1 MVNTRS
7 TSCNNNTHIKDEKG
21 EQAVLLSGVS
31 AVTRAS
37 FRFADTQ
44 SGNLHGGLIASILH
58 LRPPPPHF
66 ASSCTRIRHSPWTFR
81 QAHTSLSTIS
91 LPTPAGKLYYITTP
105 IFYPNASPH
114 IGHLYFLVT
123 GDVFARYQRLNGRNV
138 EYLIG
143 TDEHRMKIQRAAR
156 LHFGGEAGREK
167 EFCDALS
174 ERFRDLGRRAN
185 ISNTCFMRGSSE
197 EHHRA
202 VDRVWRD
209 LQS

>member
-1 MVNTRS
+1 
-7 TSCNNNTHIKDEKG
+7 
-21 EQAVLLSGVS
+21 
-31 AVTRAS
+31 
-37 FRFADTQ
+37 
-44 SGNLHGGLIASILH
+44 
-58 LRPPPPHF
+58 
-66 ASSCTRIRHSPWTFR
+66 
-81 QAHTSLSTIS
+81 STIS
-91 LPTPAGKLYYITTP
+91 LPTPAEKLYYITTP

-114 IGHLYFLVT
+114 IGHLYSLVT

-174 ERFRDLGRRAN
+174 ERFRVYLGRCAN

-202 VDRVWRD
+202 VDHGWVSRLLTSKAQLMWLFLALHLRP
-209 LQS
+209 SATFKASIGK